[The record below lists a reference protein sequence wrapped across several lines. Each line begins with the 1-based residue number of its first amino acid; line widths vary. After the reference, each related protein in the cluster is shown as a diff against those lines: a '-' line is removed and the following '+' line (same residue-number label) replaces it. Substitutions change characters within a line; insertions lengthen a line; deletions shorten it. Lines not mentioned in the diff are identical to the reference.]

1 MFWTGDRVK
10 EQHIVTLKCFLKKE
24 DIVLPDKEEP
34 KMNARRHQG
43 NVNLDS
49 EVNRLAATP
58 PSVVQRLLLAC
69 GVVGPVLFIVTFLIE
84 GVTRPGYNSLVF
96 PVSALESGPLGW
108 IQVANFIVFGFFIG
122 GFAVGLRKA
131 LVGGIGV
138 IWLPLLEGVVALGLL
153 GDGIFTHDPLHT
165 VCDVV
170 TFTSA
175 LVVCIIFARRF
186 AGDSRWRGWATYS
199 IVTGILL
206 VVFLTTFGVAM
217 THHGPAGLFE
227 KLAILV
233 RAIWTILLA
242 ARLLVRPGRLSPQ
255 EEIQLT
261 F

>member
-1 MFWTGDRVK
+1 
-10 EQHIVTLKCFLKKE
+10 
-24 DIVLPDKEEP
+24 
-34 KMNARRHQG
+34 MNARRHQD

-49 EVNRLAATP
+49 EVSRPIAAP
-58 PSVVQRLLLAC
+58 PSIVLRLLLAC
-69 GVVGPVLFIVTFLIE
+69 GIVGPTLFIVTFLIE
-84 GVTRPGYNSLVF
+84 GATRPGYNSLVF
-96 PVSALESGPLGW
+96 TVSALENGPFGW
-108 IQVANFIVFGFFIG
+108 IQIANFIVFGLFIG

-131 LVGGIGV
+131 LVGGIGA
-138 IWLPLLEGVVALGLL
+138 IWLPLLEGVVALGLI

-206 VVFLTTFGVAM
+206 VVFLTTFGVLM

-242 ARLLVRPGRLSPQ
+242 AQLLARPERLSPRETMQ
-255 EEIQLT
+255 SSN
-261 F
+261 